1 MTATMF
7 RILFFIIVV
16 FALGLGFA
24 WLADRPGDMVITFNG
39 YQYQVTL
46 MVAAVAVVA
55 VVAAAMILWWL
66 LKSIWMS
73 PYLVSRYFR
82 VRRRDR
88 GYQALSTGMLAAGAG
103 DAAVARRMNKQAG
116 KLISADQEPLLHLLE
131 VQTLLLEGD
140 HEKARG
146 KFEAMLDDPE
156 LRPLG
161 LHGLYLEAQRLGH
174 KDVARHYAIEAS
186 RDAPQLTW
194 AANAALEDK
203 AEAGEWDEALKL
215 LDRQRA
221 SGQIAKGDADRR
233 RAVLL
238 TAKATETLDR
248 DALAAKNAA
257 LEANRLAPDLVPA
270 AVTAARS
277 LFRQNDL
284 RRGSKIL
291 EAAWRKEPH
300 PEIAEAY
307 VNARSGD
314 STQDRLMRAQ
324 KLEKLRTNNAD
335 SALAVARAALDAG
348 EFKLAREEAE
358 AAIRLRASEGAYLL
372 RADIEEAETGDQGRV
387 RHWLQRAVRAPRDPA
402 WTADGIVSDRWLP
415 ISPVTGTLDAFAWE
429 QPVERMGQLIDS
441 EREPAPPAIER
452 ASTLTSPDT
461 ANEERA
467 DIADQMD
474 DSSQTGPTGKPS
486 PTDGSTDMVAVNG
499 GSTEKGGRKPTTD
512 GPVLV
517 APTAEEEAARQHHA
531 IENGAPTPPTP
542 DDPGVEEDAGS
553 EGQSRRFRLF

>member
-1 MTATMF
+1 MF
-7 RILFFIIVV
+7 RILSFIIVV

-39 YQYQVTL
+39 YQYEVTL

-73 PYLVSRYFR
+73 PYLVTRYFR

-103 DAAVARRMNKQAG
+103 DAATAKRMNKQAA

-146 KFEAMLDDPE
+146 KFETMLDDPE

-186 RDAPQLTW
+186 RDAPQLIW

-238 TAKATETLDR
+238 TAKANEMLDR
-248 DALAAKNAA
+248 DGLAAKNAA

-291 EAAWRKEPH
+291 EAAWKKEPH

-314 STQDRLMRAQ
+314 STQDRLARAQ
-324 KLEKLRTNNAD
+324 KLKKLRTNNAD

-348 EFKLAREEAE
+348 EFKLAREETE
-358 AAIRLRASEGAYLL
+358 SAIRLRASEGAYLL

-387 RHWLQRAVRAPRDPA
+387 RHWLQRAMRAPRDPA
-402 WTADGIVSDRWLP
+402 WSADGAVSDRWLP
-415 ISPVTGTLDAFAWE
+415 LSPVTGRLDAFEWR
-429 QPVERMGQLIDS
+429 QPVERAGQLIES
-441 EREPAPPAIER
+441 EETPE
-452 ASTLTSPDT
+452 
-461 ANEERA
+461 
-467 DIADQMD
+467 
-474 DSSQTGPTGKPS
+474 PS
-486 PTDGSTDMVAVNG
+486 PTERALAPVTADGNVEDMAGQANKMNGSLQAEVPDNPPPADTTSAEMVAANG
-499 GSTEKGGRKPTTD
+499 RSASEESGKPGSD
-512 GPVLV
+512 GPVLI
-517 APTAEEEAARQHHA
+517 APAAEEEAARRHDIALEHT
-531 IENGAPTPPTP
+531 PPKPPTP
-542 DDPGVEEDAGS
+542 DDPGVEEVEGGS
-553 EGQSRRFRLF
+553 DQSRRFRLF